1 MENLRI
7 QGTVTSGKLCR
18 AINEGKYK
26 IIILKGGSRSGKTIA
41 IIQALASIL
50 HNSNTRR
57 RVTVWRKKRVWAK
70 STVYHDTEQ
79 YLKSIGLYDKNCHN
93 KSDLIFQIKDGTL
106 EFNGLDDAQ
115 KLHGLTQ
122 DIAWLNEGI
131 EATLNDLDQLEM
143 RTNEL
148 ILIDFNP
155 TEEESW
161 AYDLEKRDDVL
172 MLHSTFRDNAF
183 LPDTVIRKILSYE
196 PTAFNIQQGTANE
209 YKWKVYGLGVAAER
223 EGLVFPRWE
232 LIDEYPPEAKTL
244 GYGLDFGFFPD
255 PTALG
260 RAGLLNGRL
269 VLDEMLY
276 ETELNN
282 IIIPGREDLPSIE
295 GRLQELGISK
305 GEGIIADSAAKA
317 NISELRSVGYSITP
331 VAKYAGSVIDGIELM
346 HHYEPFYVTTRSV
359 NLVRELKN
367 YMHKKNFATGKF
379 LKEPI
384 DDYNHLIDLFRYI
397 VQTKIA
403 NKKSYSGMR
412 GMRFK

>member
-1 MENLRI
+1 M
-7 QGTVTSGKLCR
+7 GTLEIDCTETFEKLWD
-18 AINEGKYK
+18 AIESKRYK
-26 IIILKGGSRSGKTIA
+26 VIILKGGSRSGKTIA
-41 IIQALASIL
+41 IIQALIFIVQKRGLRA
-50 HNSNTRR
+50 
-57 RVTVWRKKRVWAK
+57 TVWRKRRVWAK
-70 STVYHDTEQ
+70 STVYYDTEQ
-79 YLKSIGLYDKNCHN
+79 YLKKAELYDAGAHN
-93 KSDLIFQIKDGTL
+93 KSDLTFQIGDGTL

-148 ILIDFNP
+148 ILIDLNP

-161 AYDLEKRDDVL
+161 VYDLENRNDVL
-172 MLHSTFRDNAF
+172 MIHSTFRDNAF

-209 YKWKVYGLGVAAER
+209 YKWKVYGLGVAAKR

-232 LIDEYPPEAKTL
+232 LIDEYPTESKTL

-255 PTALG
+255 PAALG

-282 IIIPGREDLPSIE
+282 IIIPGREELPSIE
-295 GRLQELGISK
+295 GRLVELGISK
-305 GEGIIADSAAKA
+305 RDDIIADSAAKS
-317 NISELRSVGYSITP
+317 NISELKGVGYSIIP
-331 VAKYAGSVIDGIELM
+331 VAKYAGSVKDGIELM
-346 HHYEPFYVTTRSV
+346 NHYAPFYVTSRSV

-367 YMHKKNFATGKF
+367 YMYKKNFATDKF

-384 DDYNHLIDLFRYI
+384 DDYNHLLDLFRYI
-397 VQTKIA
+397 AQTKIA